1 MNPKITKLRTE
12 RSKNSDKISEL
23 QARNKEIDGQIAE
36 LENTDII
43 GLVRSSGL
51 TPDKLAELIRA
62 MREKPLPVEIGNHEE
77 TEDTNEEN

>member
-62 MREKPLPVEIGNHEE
+62 MREKPLPVEIGYHEE

>member
-1 MNPKITKLRTE
+1 MNQKITKLRTE
-12 RSKNSDKISEL
+12 RSKNSEKISEL

-36 LENTDII
+36 LENTAIV

-62 MREKPLPVEIGNHEE
+62 MREKPLPIDIGNHEE
-77 TEDTNEEN
+77 TEETNEKN